1 LVSEKNGIFDER
13 IRMEKLIPRHNDIL
27 KELDEKGHVLVQD
40 LCEKLNVS
48 SVTVR
53 KDLNYLE
60 SLGLLFR
67 NHGGASKH
75 VRYAY
80 ERNVDEKE
88 NINVEAKQNI
98 AKAALQLIQENDC
111 IILASGTTMHYLA
124 RMLVNFGPLTVL
136 TSSLR
141 VAIELCNN
149 PNINIIQLGGEVRK
163 SSTSIVGSI
172 SEGILKQFSCNKLFL
187 GVDGID
193 IDFGISTSNAAEAH
207 LNQLMIECSEKV
219 VILGDSSK
227 LNKKGFGKIA
237 PLDKVDYLIT
247 DSDICDENRV
257 ALEEKGVTVIV
268 R

>member
-1 LVSEKNGIFDER
+1 
-13 IRMEKLIPRHNDIL
+13 MEKLIPRHDEIL

-48 SVTVR
+48 SVTIR

-67 NHGGASKH
+67 NHGGASKQ

-80 ERNVDEKE
+80 EKNVDEKE
-88 NINVEAKQNI
+88 NINVEAKQVI
-98 AKAALQLIQENDC
+98 AKAALALIQENDC

-124 RMLVNFGPLTVL
+124 RMLMNFGPLTVL

-149 PNINIIQLGGEVRK
+149 PHINIIQLGGEVRK

-193 IDFGISTSNAAEAH
+193 LEFGISTSNAAEAH
-207 LNQLMIECSEKV
+207 LNQIMIECADQT
-219 VILGDSSK
+219 VILADSSK

-237 PLDKVDYLIT
+237 SLDKIDYLVT
-247 DSDICDENRV
+247 DSGISNEDRV
-257 ALEEKGVTVIV
+257 GLEEVGVNVIV
-268 R
+268 

>member
-1 LVSEKNGIFDER
+1 
-13 IRMEKLIPRHNDIL
+13 MEKLVPRHDDIL
-27 KELDEKGHVLVQD
+27 KELDEKGYVLVQD

-48 SVTVR
+48 SVTIR

-60 SLGLLFR
+60 GLGLLFR
-67 NHGGASKH
+67 NHGGASKYM
-75 VRYAY
+75 RYAY
-80 ERNVDEKE
+80 EKNVNEKE
-88 NINVEAKQNI
+88 NINVEAKQGI
-98 AKAALQLIQENDC
+98 VKAAMQLIQENDC

-141 VAIELCNN
+141 VALELCNN

-172 SEGILKQFSCNKLFL
+172 SETILKQFSCNKLFL

-193 IDFGISTSNAAEAH
+193 LDFGISTSNAAEAH
-207 LNQLMIECSEKV
+207 LNQLMIECSDHV
-219 VILGDSSK
+219 VILADSSK

-237 PLDKVDYLIT
+237 SLDKIDYLVT
-247 DSDICDENRV
+247 DTHISDEDRTG
-257 ALEEKGVTVIV
+257 LEDAGVSVIV
-268 R
+268 K

>member
-1 LVSEKNGIFDER
+1 MWKKSGIFDQTNK
-13 IRMEKLIPRHNDIL
+13 MEKLIPRHDAIL

-48 SVTVR
+48 SVTIR
-53 KDLNYLE
+53 KDLNFLE
-60 SLGLLFR
+60 SIGLLFR
-67 NHGGASKH
+67 NHGGASKQL
-75 VRYAY
+75 RYAY
-80 ERNVDEKE
+80 EKNVVEKE
-88 NINVEAKQNI
+88 SINVEAKQAI
-98 AKAALQLIQENDC
+98 AKAALSLIQENDC

-172 SEGILKQFSCNKLFL
+172 SEGILRQFSCNKLFL

-193 IDFGISTSNAAEAH
+193 VEFGISTSNAAEAH
-207 LNQLMIECSEKV
+207 LNQVMMECADQTI
-219 VILGDSSK
+219 ILADSSK

-237 PLDKVDYLIT
+237 LLDQVDYLIT
-247 DSDICDENRV
+247 DDGVSVEEHTK
-257 ALEEKGVTVIV
+257 LEEVGVNVIK
-268 R
+268 

>member
-1 LVSEKNGIFDER
+1 
-13 IRMEKLIPRHNDIL
+13 MEKLIPRHDEIL

-48 SVTVR
+48 SVTIR

-67 NHGGASKH
+67 NHGGASKQ

-80 ERNVDEKE
+80 EKNVVEKE
-88 NINVEAKQNI
+88 NINVEAKQAI
-98 AKAALQLIQENDC
+98 AKAALPLIQENDC

-172 SEGILKQFSCNKLFL
+172 SEGIIKQFSCNKLFL

-193 IDFGISTSNAAEAH
+193 LEFGISTSNAAEAH
-207 LNQLMIECSEKV
+207 LNQVMIDCADQT
-219 VILGDSSK
+219 VILADSSK

-237 PLDKVDYLIT
+237 GLDQIDYLIT
-247 DSDICDENRV
+247 DNGISFEDQ
-257 ALEEKGVTVIV
+257 AKLEEIGVNVIAK
-268 R
+268 

>member
-1 LVSEKNGIFDER
+1 MWKKKGIFDQTNK
-13 IRMEKLIPRHNDIL
+13 MEKLIPRHDEIL

-48 SVTVR
+48 SVTIR
-53 KDLNYLE
+53 KDLNFLE
-60 SLGLLFR
+60 SIGLLFR
-67 NHGGASKH
+67 NHGGASKQL
-75 VRYAY
+75 RYAY
-80 ERNVDEKE
+80 EKNVVEKE
-88 NINVEAKQNI
+88 SINVEAKQAI
-98 AKAALQLIQENDC
+98 AKAALSLIQENDC

-172 SEGILKQFSCNKLFL
+172 SEGILRQFSCNKLFL

-193 IDFGISTSNAAEAH
+193 VDFGISTSNAAEAH
-207 LNQLMIECSEKV
+207 LNQVMMECADQTI
-219 VILGDSSK
+219 ILADSSK

-237 PLDKVDYLIT
+237 LLDQVDYLIT
-247 DSDICDENRV
+247 DDGISAEEHIR
-257 ALEEKGVTVIV
+257 LEEVGVNVIK
-268 R
+268 

>member
-1 LVSEKNGIFDER
+1 MVFLRKRNV
-13 IRMEKLIPRHNDIL
+13 MEKLLPRHNDIL
-27 KELDEKGHVLVQD
+27 KELDEKDHILVQD
-40 LCEKLNVS
+40 LCEKFNVS
-48 SVTVR
+48 SVTIR

-67 NHGGASKH
+67 NHGGASKQ

-80 ERNVDEKE
+80 EKNVDEKE
-88 NINVEAKQNI
+88 NINVEAKKNI
-98 AKAALQLIQENDC
+98 AKGALSLIQENDC

-172 SEGILKQFSCNKLFL
+172 SETILKHFSCNKLFL

-193 IDFGISTSNAAEAH
+193 MNFGISTSNAAEAH
-207 LNQLMIECSEKV
+207 LNQLMIECSDKV
-219 VILGDSSK
+219 VILADSSK

-237 PLDKVDYLIT
+237 DLDKIDFLIT
-247 DSDICDENRV
+247 DDDI
-257 ALEEKGVTVIV
+257 LEEDKNKLEEIGVSVITK
-268 R
+268 

>member
-1 LVSEKNGIFDER
+1 
-13 IRMEKLIPRHNDIL
+13 MEKLVPRHDDIL
-27 KELDEKGHVLVQD
+27 KELDEKDYVLVQD

-48 SVTVR
+48 SVTIR

-60 SLGLLFR
+60 GLGLLFR

-75 VRYAY
+75 MRYAY
-80 ERNVDEKE
+80 EKNVNEKE
-88 NINVEAKQNI
+88 NINVEAKQGI
-98 AKAALQLIQENDC
+98 VKAAMQLIQENDC

-141 VAIELCNN
+141 VALELCNN

-172 SEGILKQFSCNKLFL
+172 SETILKQFSCNKLFL

-193 IDFGISTSNAAEAH
+193 LDFGISTSNAAEAH
-207 LNQLMIECSEKV
+207 LNQLMIECSDHV
-219 VILGDSSK
+219 VILADSSK

-237 PLDKVDYLIT
+237 SLDKIDYLVT
-247 DSDICDENRV
+247 DVHISDEDRIG
-257 ALEEKGVTVIV
+257 LEEAGVSVIV
-268 R
+268 K

>member
-1 LVSEKNGIFDER
+1 
-13 IRMEKLIPRHNDIL
+13 MEKLIPRHNAIL
-27 KELDEKGHVLVQD
+27 HELDKKDYVLVQE
-40 LCEKLNVS
+40 LCEKYNVS
-48 SVTVR
+48 SVTIR

-80 ERNVDEKE
+80 EKNVDEKE
-88 NINVEAKQNI
+88 NINVEAKQSI
-98 AKAALQLIQENDC
+98 AKAALKLIEENDC

-124 RMLVNFGPLTVL
+124 RMLVNFGRLTVL

-141 VAIELCNN
+141 VALELCNN

-172 SEGILKQFSCNKLFL
+172 SETILSQFSCNKLFL

-193 IDFGISTSNAAEAH
+193 MEFGISTSNAAEAH
-207 LNQLMIECSEKV
+207 LNQLMIECSDKV
-219 VILGDSSK
+219 MILADSSK

-237 PLDKVDYLIT
+237 SLDKIDYLIT
-247 DSDICDENRV
+247 DEGI
-257 ALEEKGVTVIV
+257 LEEDKKNLEEIGLTVVTK
-268 R
+268 

>member
-1 LVSEKNGIFDER
+1 
-13 IRMEKLIPRHNDIL
+13 MEKLIPRHNEIL
-27 KELDEKGHVLVQD
+27 HELDKKGYVLVQE
-40 LCEKLNVS
+40 LCERLNVS
-48 SVTVR
+48 SVTIR

-60 SLGLLFR
+60 GLGLLFR

-80 ERNVDEKE
+80 EKNVDEKE
-88 NINVEAKQNI
+88 NINVEAKQSI
-98 AKAALQLIQENDC
+98 AKAALKLIQENDC

-124 RMLVNFGPLTVL
+124 RMLVNFGHLTVL

-141 VAIELCNN
+141 VALELCNN

-172 SEGILKQFSCNKLFL
+172 SETILSQFSCNKLFL

-193 IDFGISTSNAAEAH
+193 MEFGISTSNAAEAH
-207 LNQLMIECSEKV
+207 LNQLMIECSDKV
-219 VILGDSSK
+219 MILADSSK

-237 PLDKVDYLIT
+237 SLEKIDYLIT
-247 DSDICDENRV
+247 DESILDEDKQK
-257 ALEEKGVTVIV
+257 LEEAGVNVITK
-268 R
+268 

>member
-1 LVSEKNGIFDER
+1 
-13 IRMEKLIPRHNDIL
+13 MEKLIPRHNEIL

-48 SVTVR
+48 SVTIR

-67 NHGGASKH
+67 NHGGASKQI
-75 VRYAY
+75 RYAY
-80 ERNVDEKE
+80 EKNVVEKE
-88 NINVEAKQNI
+88 SINVEAKQSI
-98 AKAALQLIQENDC
+98 ARAALPLIQENDC

-124 RMLVNFGPLTVL
+124 RMLMGFGPLTVL

-149 PNINIIQLGGEVRK
+149 PNINVIQLGGEVRK

-193 IDFGISTSNAAEAH
+193 LEFGISTSNAAEAH
-207 LNQLMIECSEKV
+207 LNQVMMECADQTV
-219 VILGDSSK
+219 VLADSSK

-237 PLDKVDYLIT
+237 SLDRVDYLIT
-247 DSDICDENRV
+247 DNGISLEDQIG
-257 ALEEKGVTVIV
+257 LEEVGVNVIK
-268 R
+268 

>member
-1 LVSEKNGIFDER
+1 
-13 IRMEKLIPRHNDIL
+13 MEKLIPRHDEIL

-48 SVTVR
+48 SVTIR

-67 NHGGASKH
+67 NHGGASKQM
-75 VRYAY
+75 RYAY
-80 ERNVDEKE
+80 EKNVGEKE
-88 NINVEAKQNI
+88 NINVEAKQAI
-98 AKAALQLIQENDC
+98 AKAALPLIQENDC

-172 SEGILKQFSCNKLFL
+172 SEGIIKQFSCNKLFL

-193 IDFGISTSNAAEAH
+193 LEFGISTSNAAEAH
-207 LNQLMIECSEKV
+207 LNQVMIDCADQT
-219 VILGDSSK
+219 VILADSSK

-237 PLDKVDYLIT
+237 GLDQIDYLIT
-247 DSDICDENRV
+247 DNGISVEDQ
-257 ALEEKGVTVIV
+257 AKLEEIGVNVIAK
-268 R
+268 

>member
-1 LVSEKNGIFDER
+1 MSKKSGIFDETNK
-13 IRMEKLIPRHNDIL
+13 MEKLLPRQDEIL

-48 SVTVR
+48 SVTIR

-67 NHGGASKH
+67 NHGGASKQ

-80 ERNVDEKE
+80 EKNVGEKE
-88 NINVEAKQNI
+88 SINVEAKQDI
-98 AKAALQLIQENDC
+98 AKAALSLIQENDC

-193 IDFGISTSNAAEAH
+193 SEFGISTSNAAEAH
-207 LNQLMIECSEKV
+207 LNQIMMECADQT
-219 VILGDSSK
+219 VILADSSK

-237 PLDKVDYLIT
+237 ALDQVDYLIT
-247 DSDICDENRV
+247 DRGICAENK
-257 ALEEKGVTVIV
+257 AGLEEVGVKVMTP
-268 R
+268 

>member
-1 LVSEKNGIFDER
+1 
-13 IRMEKLIPRHNDIL
+13 MEKLQPRHSDIL
-27 KELDEKGHVLVQD
+27 KEIEEKDYVLVQE
-40 LCEKLNVS
+40 LCEKFSVS
-48 SVTVR
+48 SVTIR
-53 KDLNYLE
+53 KDLSYLE

-80 ERNVDEKE
+80 EKNVDEKE
-88 NINVEAKQNI
+88 SINVEAKQRI
-98 AKAALQLIQENDC
+98 AKAALSLIRENDC

-124 RMLVNFGPLTVL
+124 RMLKGFGPLTVL

-172 SEGILKQFSCNKLFL
+172 SESILKQFSCNKLFL
-187 GVDGID
+187 GVDGLD
-193 IDFGISTSNAAEAH
+193 MDFGISTSNAAEAH
-207 LNQLMIECSEKV
+207 LNQLMIECSDQV
-219 VILGDSSK
+219 VILADSSK

-237 PLDKVDYLIT
+237 PLDKIDYLIT
-247 DSDICDENRV
+247 DHKMIGEDRDR
-257 ALEEKGVTVIV
+257 LEEIGVRVILT
-268 R
+268 

>member
-1 LVSEKNGIFDER
+1 MWKKSGIFDETNK
-13 IRMEKLIPRHNDIL
+13 MEKLLPRQEEIL

-48 SVTVR
+48 SVTIR

-67 NHGGASKH
+67 NHGGASKQ

-80 ERNVDEKE
+80 EKNVGEKE
-88 NINVEAKQNI
+88 SINVEAKQAI
-98 AKAALQLIQENDC
+98 AKAALSLIQENDS

-193 IDFGISTSNAAEAH
+193 AEFGISTSNAAEAH
-207 LNQLMIECSEKV
+207 LNQIMMECADQT
-219 VILGDSSK
+219 VILADSSK

-237 PLDKVDYLIT
+237 ALDQVDYLIT
-247 DSDICDENRV
+247 DNGICAEDR
-257 ALEEKGVTVIV
+257 AGMEEVGVKVMTQ
-268 R
+268 

>member
-1 LVSEKNGIFDER
+1 
-13 IRMEKLIPRHNDIL
+13 MEKLVPRHDDIL
-27 KELDEKGHVLVQD
+27 KELDEKGYVLVQD

-48 SVTVR
+48 SVTIR

-60 SLGLLFR
+60 GLGLLFR

-75 VRYAY
+75 MRYAY
-80 ERNVDEKE
+80 EKNVNEKE
-88 NINVEAKQNI
+88 NINVEAKQGI
-98 AKAALQLIQENDC
+98 VKAAMQLIQENDC

-141 VAIELCNN
+141 VALELCNN

-172 SEGILKQFSCNKLFL
+172 SETILKQFSCNKLFL

-193 IDFGISTSNAAEAH
+193 LDFGISTSNAAEAH
-207 LNQLMIECSEKV
+207 LNQLMIECSDHV
-219 VILGDSSK
+219 VILADSSK

-237 PLDKVDYLIT
+237 SLDKIDYLVT
-247 DSDICDENRV
+247 DTHISDEDRIG
-257 ALEEKGVTVIV
+257 LEEAGVSVIV
-268 R
+268 K

>member
-1 LVSEKNGIFDER
+1 
-13 IRMEKLIPRHNDIL
+13 MEKLIPRHDEIL

-48 SVTVR
+48 SVTIR
-53 KDLNYLE
+53 KDLNFLE

-67 NHGGASKH
+67 NHGGASKQI
-75 VRYAY
+75 RYAY
-80 ERNVDEKE
+80 EKNVGEKE
-88 NINVEAKQNI
+88 NINVEAKQAI
-98 AKAALQLIQENDC
+98 AKAAVALIQENDC

-149 PNINIIQLGGEVRK
+149 PNINVIQLGGEVRK

-193 IDFGISTSNAAEAH
+193 LEFGISTSNAAEAH
-207 LNQLMIECSEKV
+207 LNQVMIECADQTIV
-219 VILGDSSK
+219 LADSSK

-237 PLDKVDYLIT
+237 PLDQVDYLIT
-247 DSDICDENRV
+247 DEGVSVEDQIR
-257 ALEEKGVTVIV
+257 LEEIGVNVIK
-268 R
+268 

>member
-1 LVSEKNGIFDER
+1 
-13 IRMEKLIPRHNDIL
+13 MEKLIPRHDEIL

-48 SVTVR
+48 SVTIR
-53 KDLNYLE
+53 KDLNFLE
-60 SLGLLFR
+60 SIGLLFR
-67 NHGGASKH
+67 NHGGASKQL
-75 VRYAY
+75 RYAY
-80 ERNVDEKE
+80 EKNVVEKE
-88 NINVEAKQNI
+88 SINVEAKQAI
-98 AKAALQLIQENDC
+98 AKAALSLIQENDC

-172 SEGILKQFSCNKLFL
+172 SEGILRQFSCNKLFL

-193 IDFGISTSNAAEAH
+193 VDFGISTSNAAEAH
-207 LNQLMIECSEKV
+207 LNQVMMECADQTI
-219 VILGDSSK
+219 ILADSSK

-237 PLDKVDYLIT
+237 LLDQVDYLIT
-247 DSDICDENRV
+247 DDGISAEEHIR
-257 ALEEKGVTVIV
+257 LEEVGVNVIK
-268 R
+268 

>member
-1 LVSEKNGIFDER
+1 MSKKNGNFDETNK
-13 IRMEKLIPRHNDIL
+13 MEKLLPRQDEIL

-48 SVTVR
+48 SVTIR

-67 NHGGASKH
+67 NHGGASKQ

-80 ERNVDEKE
+80 EKNVGEKE
-88 NINVEAKQNI
+88 SINVEAKQAI
-98 AKAALQLIQENDC
+98 AKAALSLIQENDC

-124 RMLVNFGPLTVL
+124 RMLVNFGALTVL

-193 IDFGISTSNAAEAH
+193 AEFGISTSNAAEAH
-207 LNQLMIECSEKV
+207 LNQIMMECADQT
-219 VILGDSSK
+219 VILADSSK

-237 PLDKVDYLIT
+237 ALDQVDYLIT
-247 DSDICDENRV
+247 DNGICAEDR
-257 ALEEKGVTVIV
+257 AGMEEVGVKVMTQ
-268 R
+268 

>member
-1 LVSEKNGIFDER
+1 
-13 IRMEKLIPRHNDIL
+13 MEKLLPRHGEIL
-27 KELDEKGHVLVQD
+27 KELDEKGHILVQD

-48 SVTVR
+48 SVTIR

-60 SLGLLFR
+60 NLGLLFR
-67 NHGGASKH
+67 NHGGASKQ

-80 ERNVDEKE
+80 EKNVDEKE
-88 NINVEAKQNI
+88 NINVEAKKI
-98 AKAALQLIQENDC
+98 VAKSALSLINENDC

-124 RMLVNFGPLTVL
+124 RMLVNYGPLTVL

-149 PNINIIQLGGEVRK
+149 PEINIIQLGGEVRK

-193 IDFGISTSNAAEAH
+193 PEFGISTSNAAEAH
-207 LNQLMIECSEKV
+207 LNQIMMECADQT
-219 VILGDSSK
+219 VILADSSK

-237 PLDKVDYLIT
+237 GLHEVDYLVT
-247 DSDICDENRV
+247 DAGISEENRSV
-257 ALEEKGVTVIV
+257 LEEAGVKVIAH
-268 R
+268 

>member
-1 LVSEKNGIFDER
+1 MKKNNNFDER
-13 IRMEKLIPRHNDIL
+13 KRMEKLIPRHNSIL
-27 KELDEKGHVLVQD
+27 HELDKKDYVLVQE
-40 LCEKLNVS
+40 LCEKYNVS
-48 SVTVR
+48 SVTIR

-80 ERNVDEKE
+80 EKNVDEKE
-88 NINVEAKQNI
+88 NINVEAKQSI
-98 AKAALQLIQENDC
+98 AKAALKLIEENDC

-124 RMLVNFGPLTVL
+124 RMLVNFGRLTVL

-141 VAIELCNN
+141 VALELCNN

-172 SEGILKQFSCNKLFL
+172 SETILAQFSCNKLFL

-193 IDFGISTSNAAEAH
+193 MDFGISTSNAAEAH
-207 LNQLMIECSEKV
+207 LNQLMIECSDKV
-219 VILGDSSK
+219 MILADSSK

-237 PLDKVDYLIT
+237 SLDKVDYLIT
-247 DSDICDENRV
+247 DEGILAEDKKN
-257 ALEEKGVTVIV
+257 LEEMGLSVITK
-268 R
+268 

>member
-1 LVSEKNGIFDER
+1 
-13 IRMEKLIPRHNDIL
+13 MEKLLPRQDEIL

-48 SVTVR
+48 SVTIR

-67 NHGGASKH
+67 NHGGASKQ

-80 ERNVDEKE
+80 EKNVGEKE
-88 NINVEAKQNI
+88 SINVEAKQAI
-98 AKAALQLIQENDC
+98 AKAALSLIQENDC

-193 IDFGISTSNAAEAH
+193 SEFGISTSNAAEAH
-207 LNQLMIECSEKV
+207 LNQIMMECADQT
-219 VILGDSSK
+219 VILADSSK
-227 LNKKGFGKIA
+227 LNKKGFGKISG
-237 PLDKVDYLIT
+237 LDQVDYLIT
-247 DSDICDENRV
+247 DNGICAEDR
-257 ALEEKGVTVIV
+257 AGLEEVGVKVMAQ
-268 R
+268 

>member
-1 LVSEKNGIFDER
+1 
-13 IRMEKLIPRHNDIL
+13 MEKLIPRHDEIL
-27 KELDEKGHVLVQD
+27 KELDEKGHILVQD

-48 SVTVR
+48 SVTIR

-67 NHGGASKH
+67 NHGGASKQ

-80 ERNVDEKE
+80 EKNVVEKE
-88 NINVEAKQNI
+88 SINVEAKQSI
-98 AKAALQLIQENDC
+98 AKAALPLIQENDC

-124 RMLVNFGPLTVL
+124 RMLMNFGPLTVL

-149 PNINIIQLGGEVRK
+149 PNINVIQLGGEVRK

-193 IDFGISTSNAAEAH
+193 LEFGISTSNASEAH
-207 LNQLMIECSEKV
+207 LNQVMMECADQTV
-219 VILGDSSK
+219 VIADSSK

-237 PLDKVDYLIT
+237 SLDQIDYLIT
-247 DSDICDENRV
+247 DNGISIEDQIR
-257 ALEEKGVTVIV
+257 LEEIGVNVIK
-268 R
+268 

>member
-1 LVSEKNGIFDER
+1 
-13 IRMEKLIPRHNDIL
+13 MEKLIARHNDIL
-27 KELDEKGHVLVQD
+27 KELDEKEYVLVQD

-48 SVTVR
+48 SVTIR

-80 ERNVDEKE
+80 EKNVNEKE
-88 NINVEAKQNI
+88 NINVEAKQNVVR
-98 AKAALQLIQENDC
+98 AAIELIQENDC
-111 IILASGTTMHYLA
+111 IILASGTTMHYFA
-124 RMLVNFGPLTVL
+124 RMLVSFGQPLTVL

-141 VAIELCNN
+141 VALELCNN
-149 PNINIIQLGGEVRK
+149 PHINIIQLGGEVRK

-172 SEGILKQFSCNKLFL
+172 SENILRQFSCNILFL

-193 IDFGISTSNAAEAH
+193 MDFGISTSNAAEAH
-207 LNQLMIECSEKV
+207 LNQLMIECADKV
-219 VILGDSSK
+219 VVLADSSK

-237 PLDKVDYLIT
+237 PLDKVDYLVTNEGISAE
-247 DSDICDENRV
+247 DKKK
-257 ALEEKGVTVIV
+257 LEEMGVSVITK
-268 R
+268 

>member
-1 LVSEKNGIFDER
+1 
-13 IRMEKLIPRHNDIL
+13 
-27 KELDEKGHVLVQD
+27 
-40 LCEKLNVS
+40 
-48 SVTVR
+48 
-53 KDLNYLE
+53 
-60 SLGLLFR
+60 
-67 NHGGASKH
+67 
-75 VRYAY
+75 
-80 ERNVDEKE
+80 
-88 NINVEAKQNI
+88 
-98 AKAALQLIQENDC
+98 
-111 IILASGTTMHYLA
+111 
-124 RMLVNFGPLTVL
+124 
-136 TSSLR
+136 

-237 PLDKVDYLIT
+237 SLDKVDYLIT
-247 DSDICDENRV
+247 DNGIGEEDKS
-257 ALEEKGVTVIV
+257 ALEERGVTVIIK
-268 R
+268 

>member
-1 LVSEKNGIFDER
+1 MSKKNGNFDETNK
-13 IRMEKLIPRHNDIL
+13 MEKLIPRHDEIL
-27 KELDEKGHVLVQD
+27 KELDDKGHVLVQD

-48 SVTVR
+48 SVTIR

-67 NHGGASKH
+67 NHGGASKQ

-80 ERNVDEKE
+80 EKNVGEKE
-88 NINVEAKQNI
+88 NINVEAKQAI
-98 AKAALQLIQENDC
+98 ARAALSLIDENDC

-124 RMLVNFGPLTVL
+124 RMLMNFGPLTVL

-149 PNINIIQLGGEVRK
+149 PNINVIQLGGEVRK

-193 IDFGISTSNAAEAH
+193 LEFGISTSNAAEAH
-207 LNQLMIECSEKV
+207 LNQVMIECADKTV
-219 VILGDSSK
+219 VLADSSK

-237 PLDKVDYLIT
+237 SLDEVDYLIT
-247 DSDICDENRV
+247 DEGIGKEDRS
-257 ALEEKGVTVIV
+257 ALEERGVAVIV
-268 R
+268 K